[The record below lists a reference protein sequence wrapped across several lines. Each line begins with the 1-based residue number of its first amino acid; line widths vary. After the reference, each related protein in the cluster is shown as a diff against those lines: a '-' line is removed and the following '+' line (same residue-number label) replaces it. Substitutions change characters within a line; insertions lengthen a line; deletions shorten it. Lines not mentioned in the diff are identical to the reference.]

1 MYQSHLINLNMY
13 IDILFHYQGHLS
25 ELESQ
30 MVSLA
35 NEIEEYKIKLRKQP
49 KKKRGKSSPF
59 ESIYCPFNINSI
71 CISPLVSKRS
81 SSAFR

>member
-49 KKKRGKSSPF
+49 KKKRGKAPPLNQ
-59 ESIYCPFNINSI
+59 SIVHS
-71 CISPLVSKRS
+71 V
-81 SSAFR
+81 

>member
-49 KKKRGKSSPF
+49 KKKGGKAPPLNQ
-59 ESIYCPFNINSI
+59 SIVRSI
-71 CISPLVSKRS
+71 
-81 SSAFR
+81 

>member
-35 NEIEEYKIKLRKQP
+35 NEIEEYKIKCLRKQP
-49 KKKRGKSSPF
+49 KKKGGKL
-59 ESIYCPFNINSI
+59 
-71 CISPLVSKRS
+71 PL
-81 SSAFR
+81 